1 MSNSRMRAPALA
13 GVATV
18 RGARG
23 APGPTLIRARG
34 TMNEP
39 TSMPAPL
46 AILAEVSSDAGRDLR
61 GGQLSYIDVDI
72 PPRAFDGVARAEDR
86 SRDEDRSDEPGGGE
100 QERVPLPGSIP
111 PTARPKDG
119 RYSGGADSP
128 TGTVAALSLMGAALS
143 SV

>member
-39 TSMPAPL
+39 TSMPTPR
-46 AILAEVSSDAGRDLR
+46 AILAEVSSDVGRAVTVGNSY
-61 GGQLSYIDVDI
+61 GGLGDQALFRSPRCEWHPGRITVLSAV
-72 PPRAFDGVARAEDR
+72 GV
-86 SRDEDRSDEPGGGE
+86 SRRMMVSE
-100 QERVPLPGSIP
+100 
-111 PTARPKDG
+111 
-119 RYSGGADSP
+119 
-128 TGTVAALSLMGAALS
+128 ALAS
-143 SV
+143 

>member
-39 TSMPAPL
+39 TSVPAPR
-46 AILAEVSSDAGRDLR
+46 AILAEVSSDAGRAPPD
-61 GGQLSYIDVDI
+61 GQLMWI
-72 PPRAFDGVARAEDR
+72 
-86 SRDEDRSDEPGGGE
+86 
-100 QERVPLPGSIP
+100 
-111 PTARPKDG
+111 
-119 RYSGGADSP
+119 
-128 TGTVAALSLMGAALS
+128 VAANETRTPGQLG
-143 SV
+143 VPDGG